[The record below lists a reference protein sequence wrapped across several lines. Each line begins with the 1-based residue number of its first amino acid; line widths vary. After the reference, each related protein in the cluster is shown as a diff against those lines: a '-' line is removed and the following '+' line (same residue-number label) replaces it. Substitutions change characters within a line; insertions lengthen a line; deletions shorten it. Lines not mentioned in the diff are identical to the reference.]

1 MEDLSALATELKS
14 FTDKAHTTIE
24 TQNARLLAIEQ
35 HVTAGQISKA
45 FGGGNDD
52 LGYKVIS
59 SDQFKSF
66 LGTNR
71 KTTGQ
76 ISVGSLQTKANLVN
90 AAGLNQPLVPPYYMP
105 GIVRPGQQPLTIRN
119 LLPSTPIASNM
130 VTYGKETSQTNNA
143 AFQTAEAALKAES
156 ALGFTLQYAPVQT
169 LAHFIPVSKQLLDDA
184 PAIQGYVNNR
194 LLFFLKLVEDQ
205 QLLNGDG
212 TGTNLSGLIT
222 NATAYD
228 TTQTNPASD
237 TFIDVIQLA
246 ITQCSKS
253 FLPPDGIVLNPLDWS
268 RIQRIKTTGTA
279 SSGQYIYSDPHA
291 AATPNL
297 WGLPVAL
304 SWSMAE
310 SQFLVGAFA
319 MAAMVWDRNDA
330 TIEISR
336 EHADFFVRNMAALL
350 CEERLALTVFR
361 SDALIFGGFP
371 FGS

>member
-1 MEDLSALATELKS
+1 MDDLTALGSELKS
-14 FTDKAHTTIE
+14 FTDKAHSTLE
-24 TQNARLLAIEQ
+24 VQNARLLSIEQ
-35 HVTAGQISKA
+35 ALTAPRGNL
-45 FGGGNDD
+45 GGGDSED
-52 LGYKVIS
+52 IGSKVIRS
-59 SDQFKSF
+59 EEWKSF
-66 LGTNR
+66 AGTNR
-71 KTTGQ
+71 KTSGQ
-76 ISVGSLQTKANLVN
+76 IAVGSFGTKANLIN
-90 AAGLNQPLVPPYYMP
+90 ATGLGQPLVPYYQVP
-105 GIVRPGQQPLTIRN
+105 GIIRPGQQPLTVRD

-130 VTYGKETSQTNNA
+130 VAFAKETSSTNSA
-143 AFQTAEAALKAES
+143 AMQSGEGQLKAES
-156 ALGFTLQYAPVQT
+156 ALGFTLEYAPVNT

-194 LLFFLKLVEDQ
+194 MMFFLKLKEDQ
-205 QLLNGDG
+205 QLLSGDG

-228 TTQTNPASD
+228 TTQTNTATD
-237 TFIDVIQLA
+237 TFIDVLQLA
-246 ITQCSKS
+246 IAQCAKS

-279 SSGQYIYSDPHA
+279 SSGQYIFSDPHN
-291 AATPNL
+291 ATTPSL

-310 SQFLVGAFA
+310 SEFLVGAFA
-319 MAAMVWDRNDA
+319 MAAMVWDRNNA

-336 EHADFFVRNMAALL
+336 EHADYFVRNLAAIL

-361 SDALIFGGFP
+361 NDALIFGGFP